1 MAQFTREDLKKVQ
14 PKIAAGQQYIK
25 VGMST
30 CGIAAGAQEVFDLLT
45 KEIKQ
50 HDLNVVISRT
60 GCLGMCHAEPLIE
73 VSVDGVP
80 SVIYGGVNAEV
91 AHRIIEEHVCGKRLV
106 NDHIFDLPVRR

>member
-1 MAQFTREDLKKVQ
+1 MAQFTREDLKKVK
-14 PKIAAGQQYIK
+14 PKIADGQQFVK

-30 CGIAAGAQEVFDLLT
+30 CGIAAGAQEVFNLLT

-50 HDLNVVISRT
+50 HDLNVIVSRT

-73 VSVDGVP
+73 VSIEGLP
-80 SVIYGGVNAEV
+80 SVIYGSVNEEV

>member
-1 MAQFTREDLKKVQ
+1 MAQMTREDLKKVQ
-14 PKIAAGQQYIK
+14 PKIAVGQQYVK

-30 CGIAAGAQEVFDLLT
+30 CGIAAGAQDVFDLFT

-50 HDLNVVISRT
+50 HDLKVIVSRT

-73 VSVDGVP
+73 VAIDGLP
-80 SVIYGGVNAEV
+80 SVVYGGVNKEI

>member
-1 MAQFTREDLKKVQ
+1 MTQFTREDLKKVK
-14 PKIAAGQQYIK
+14 PKIADGQQYIK

-30 CGIAAGAQEVFDLLT
+30 CGIAAGAQDVFDLLT

-50 HDLNVVISRT
+50 HDLNVIVSRT

-73 VSVDGVP
+73 VAIDGLP
-80 SVIYGGVNAEV
+80 SVIYGRVNKEI
-91 AHRIIEEHVCGKRLV
+91 AHRIMEEHVCGKRLV